1 MTPSMARAD
10 HPLHL
15 SEREVQVLR
24 LICDGLQAK
33 DIANS
38 LGIATKTV
46 DYHKSSIAK
55 KIGNRS
61 VAHMVRYAIRAGLI
75 EP

>member
-1 MTPSMARAD
+1 MARAD

-33 DIANS
+33 EIANS
-38 LGIATKTV
+38 LGIAPKTV
-46 DYHKSSIAK
+46 DYHKANIAK
-55 KIGNRS
+55 KIGNGS
-61 VAHMVRYAIRAGLI
+61 IAHMVRYAIRTGLI